1 MAIATR
7 VLSLSTTPVDLTA
20 LADIAAAIAARGS
33 ASLVIQNTGIGKTV
47 VLAEQALAPAAGSRD
62 GFVLKYSDSA
72 SLEAEPG
79 SPIWGWSTTTATL
92 AISQGVS

>member
-62 GFVLKYSDSA
+62 GFVLKYGDSA

-79 SPIWGWSTTTATL
+79 SPIWSWSTTTATL